1 MDTHERELIELM
13 MMIDV
18 PIVWEHD
25 ENDSSHD
32 VAAFLRNS
40 QFISGRAQRLARTAG
55 VLARQKKTIGPFC
68 AAVARQRSA
77 PARLQTIDFIDVK
90 DFIVKQEKI
99 VSSWQAQR
107 HCTWLTC

>member
-55 VLARQKKTIGPFC
+55 VLARQKKTI
-68 AAVARQRSA
+68 VRQNEEIV
-77 PARLQTIDFIDVK
+77 RLKSKKGSVE
-90 DFIVKQEKI
+90 VN
-99 VSSWQAQR
+99 
-107 HCTWLTC
+107 TCDK

>member
-40 QFISGRAQRLARTAG
+40 QFISGRAQRLAHREQRAEFAAG
-55 VLARQKKTIGPFC
+55 CGDTQLDVAQAFALHLFLSEFDQGIADVCHRDAACHCMTTIGT
-68 AAVARQRSA
+68 V
-77 PARLQTIDFIDVK
+77 L
-90 DFIVKQEKI
+90 
-99 VSSWQAQR
+99 
-107 HCTWLTC
+107 

>member
-25 ENDSSHD
+25 DTPQD

-40 QFISGRAQRLARTAG
+40 QFISGRAQRLAR
-55 VLARQKKTIGPFC
+55 
-68 AAVARQRSA
+68 
-77 PARLQTIDFIDVK
+77 
-90 DFIVKQEKI
+90 
-99 VSSWQAQR
+99 
-107 HCTWLTC
+107 